1 MFNSFSEVSL
11 AYTSSCNDIC
21 SVCTDKTVT
30 LSRQREILS
39 KRKFPII
46 KSSLRNIV
54 TKYMFSFLFSF
65 SFFCVK
71 KFRLLRADRTE
82 TPLLV
87 RTRAKEILSTKSKTI
102 SIMTFSQFFS
112 SFLIFKSVCCLFYL
126 TYFLILTPL
135 HYFNVYSLYTYVCLC
150 LSLALYFFI
159 S

>member
-1 MFNSFSEVSL
+1 MFNSFSEVSI

-54 TKYMFSFLFSF
+54 TKNMFSFLFSF
-65 SFFCVK
+65 SFCVK

-82 TPLLV
+82 TPLLF

-102 SIMTFSQFFS
+102 SVMTFSQFFS
-112 SFLIFKSVCCLFYL
+112 SFIIFKFVCCSYIYIFSFFNSFALFQC
-126 TYFLILTPL
+126 
-135 HYFNVYSLYTYVCLC
+135 YSIYIYVCLY
-150 LSLALYFFI
+150 LSNAIYFCI